1 MSILQDCEAH
11 ATLPASDLERAKTW
25 YREKLGLT
33 PKEEDFMG
41 AYYETGGTT
50 WALFPTPYA
59 GTAKNTQME
68 FRVPSVRE
76 AVQELKSRGV
86 TFDTFEAEGIEWDGE
101 IANMG
106 GYPGAWFRDSE
117 GNTIAIGEATPVS

>member
-11 ATLPASDLERAKTW
+11 ATLPVSDMNRAMTW

-33 PKEEDFMG
+33 PKEEDANG
-41 AYYETGGTT
+41 AYYETGGAR

-68 FRVPSVRE
+68 WRVKDAR
-76 AVQELKSRGV
+76 AVVAELKSKGV
-86 TFDTFEAEGIEWDGE
+86 TFETFEMEGIEWDGDV
-101 IANMG
+101 ATMG
-106 GYPGAWFRDSE
+106 GYRGAWFKDSE
-117 GNTIAIGEATPVS
+117 GNTLAIGEETPAS